1 MGKQDPMQASLDE
14 ALRSLEVLAKAE
26 DEDED
31 EKEKPESEE
40 EPEAEEEEEGAPES
54 EKKDE
59 EEEGGE
65 ESAVATRM
73 RNLAKKGALS
83 EKSFSDDPEV
93 TEYMD
98 ASPIM
103 KAIKDNILAMRE
115 VLTIQNVVLKAL
127 VEAAGEGLD
136 LNKSINDA
144 VSVLSS
150 IPRPR
155 KAVMHTGEVMTKNFE
170 GVAEPK
176 GASVSPAKVRT
187 ELVKAFE
194 AGEVDMTTLTKA
206 ELGRWSPEYCPEAIL
221 ERIGKE

>member
-1 MGKQDPMQASLDE
+1 MGTKDPMQASLDE

-40 EPEAEEEEEGAPES
+40 EPEAEEEEAPEA

-59 EEEGGE
+59 EEEGD
-65 ESAVATRM
+65 ESEVATRM

-83 EKSFSDDPEV
+83 EKSFSDDPAV

-98 ASPIM
+98 ASPLM
-103 KAIKDNILAMRE
+103 KAIKDNILAIRE
-115 VLTIQNVVLKAL
+115 AMTIQNVVLKAL
-127 VEAAGEGLD
+127 VEAAGEGLN
-136 LNKSINDA
+136 LNKSISDS

-170 GVAEPK
+170 GAAEPK
-176 GASVSPAKVRT
+176 GASVSPAKVRM